1 MDILFALL
9 LLAVG
14 FVFLIKGA
22 DLFVDGSSNVA
33 KLLGVPSIIIGLT
46 VVAFGTSMPEAS
58 VSISSA
64 LKGANEL
71 AVSNVVG
78 SNIFNLLVVL
88 GASALIKPV
97 CCQKDSVKKEI
108 PFSILCTLALL
119 GALFLGKNTEGFTLG
134 WVAGLILLAL
144 FAFYM

>member
-1 MDILFALL
+1 MIYGRKKVKMETIMNIWNVISPYVLL
-9 LLAVG
+9 IVG
-14 FVFLIKGA
+14 FVCLIKGA

-33 KLLGVPSIIIGLT
+33 KLLKAPSIIIGLT

-78 SNIFNLLVVL
+78 SNIFIAPVSCFAQLVHL
-88 GASALIKPV
+88 NPLSLKL
-97 CCQKDSVKKEI
+97 K
-108 PFSILCTLALL
+108 
-119 GALFLGKNTEGFTLG
+119 
-134 WVAGLILLAL
+134 
-144 FAFYM
+144 